1 VNTAQLN
8 RRRAVQLVDTAI
20 ALGLRHAV
28 ISPGARNTPVVLA
41 LHDAREA
48 GKPIALHSV
57 IDERA
62 AGFFALGIARRTD
75 RPVLLSCTSGSA
87 AAHYFPAIV
96 EASEGQVP
104 LMVVTADRPEEL
116 QDCGAPQTMPQ
127 ANLYGQQVRYG
138 ISLDAPSAVN
148 DIKTVARV
156 TRDAWSAAI
165 QSAPGP
171 VHINLRF
178 RKPLWA
184 PDSPVFQPVPIQSFD
199 RLPLELTP
207 DVTTRFIDEVRDK
220 RGIIVVGTDSSQ
232 RLNTEAVV
240 ALGQQLGWPIL
251 ADPVNGLRFGASG
264 PIVRHH
270 DTLLRS
276 ERFRDAFIPE
286 LAITIGGTSSSRPL
300 EHLLRATP
308 CIAINDSGRRWDPW
322 GSVKWT
328 IQADV
333 DDLLSEVSKASIP
346 PTTENWCTRWLK
358 ADATAQAAIQTLCAD
373 GLWEGSI
380 AHQMVANLPQNTL
393 LRIASSMP
401 IRDMDSFAVNDG
413 TSIAVSSN
421 RGVNGI
427 DGTIATTFGE
437 ALVHNGPTAVLM
449 GDLSFI
455 HDASALLTT
464 PKPETPT
471 VITVVNNAGGGI
483 FGFLPM
489 KDHPTGFTPWYIT
502 PHSHDIAAIA
512 RAAGIET
519 TEPTTLSE
527 YVEAL
532 KTGIESPGVTLI
544 HVQIDREL
552 STQKHTE
559 TWSSICQAIESTL

>member
-1 VNTAQLN
+1 MNTAELN
-8 RRRAVQLVDTAI
+8 RRRAVQLIDTAI
-20 ALGLRHAV
+20 TLGLRHAV

-41 LHDAREA
+41 LHDACEA
-48 GKPIALHSV
+48 GKPITLHSV

-75 RPVLLSCTSGSA
+75 TPVLLSCTSGSA
-87 AAHYFPAIV
+87 AANYFPAIV
-96 EASEGQVP
+96 EASEGHVP

-127 ANLYGQQVRYG
+127 SDLYGQQVRYG

-184 PDSPVFQPVPIQSFD
+184 PDCPAFQPVSIESFA
-199 RLPLELTP
+199 RLSEELTQ
-207 DVTTRFIDEVRDK
+207 DVTTRFIDEVHGK
-220 RGIIVVGTDSSQ
+220 RGIIVVGTDPSQ
-232 RLNTEAVV
+232 RVNTEAIV

-251 ADPVNGLRFGASG
+251 ADPVNRLRFGASG

-276 ERFRDAFIPE
+276 ERFRDAFIPD

-300 EHLLRATP
+300 ENLLRATP
-308 CIAINDSGRRWDPW
+308 CVAINGSGRHWNPW
-322 GSVKWT
+322 GSVQWT
-328 IQADV
+328 IQSDV
-333 DDLLSEVSKASIP
+333 EELLSKLTKASIQ
-346 PTTENWCTRWLK
+346 PTTEDWCTRWLT
-358 ADATAQAAIQTLCAD
+358 ADATAQAAIQSLCED

-380 AHQMVANLPQNTL
+380 AHHLVAHLPQDAL
-393 LRIASSMP
+393 FRIASSMP
-401 IRDMDSFAVNDG
+401 IRDVDSFAVNDG
-413 TSIAVSSN
+413 TSISVSSN

-437 ALVHNGPTAVLM
+437 AIAHNGPTAVLM

-455 HDASALLTT
+455 HDATALLTT

-502 PHSHDIAAIA
+502 PHSHDIAGIA

-519 TEPTTLSE
+519 SEPTTLSE
-527 YVEAL
+527 YIEAL
-532 KTGIESPGVTLI
+532 ERGIASAGVTLI
-544 HVQIDREL
+544 HVRIDREL
-552 STQKHTE
+552 STQMHTD